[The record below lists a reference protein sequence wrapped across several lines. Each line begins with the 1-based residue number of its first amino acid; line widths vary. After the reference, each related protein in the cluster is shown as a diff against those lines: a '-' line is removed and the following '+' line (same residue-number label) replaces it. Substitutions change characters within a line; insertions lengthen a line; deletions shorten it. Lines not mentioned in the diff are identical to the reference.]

1 MQTIS
6 KTKYMQDH
14 SKCKQIRI
22 LILKFWEA
30 PITDFNTSQILN
42 FVKTQMNTEYIMPD
56 TILRIMR
63 YLKADGLINY
73 ECLNRRQMHYRK
85 VFPIK

>member
-1 MQTIS
+1 
-6 KTKYMQDH
+6 MQDH

-30 PITDFNTSQILN
+30 PITDFNTSQLLVY
-42 FVKTQMNTEYIMPD
+42 VKTQMNIEYIMPD

-85 VFPIK
+85 TAI